1 MKKIIIVLIIFLTK
15 KVSAQEGYVGVII
28 DKSYF
33 TRIRP
38 YVVYKFTENILL
50 KNINYATIFG
60 MGMNSLGSLS
70 VQFGFDLYKPI
81 TKKNRI
87 LLGCGIEVL
96 GWIDVYKEYL
106 PTIRFGIESRNTIIL
121 ITNNYQFNSVFV
133 QGTFGYEPQML
144 ATIGLFY
151 KINSILTYIC

>member
-1 MKKIIIVLIIFLTK
+1 MRKIIAALIIFTTK
-15 KVSAQEGYVGVII
+15 ASAQEGYAGVII

-33 TRIRP
+33 TRFRP
-38 YVVYKFTENILL
+38 YVVSKFRENRLL
-50 KNINYATIFG
+50 KNINYAPIFG

-70 VQFGFDLYKPI
+70 VQFGFDVYQPI

-151 KINSILTYIC
+151 KIN

>member
-50 KNINYATIFG
+50 KNINYAAIFG

-151 KINSILTYIC
+151 KIN

>member
-1 MKKIIIVLIIFLTK
+1 M
-15 KVSAQEGYVGVII
+15 SAQEGYVGVII

-50 KNINYATIFG
+50 KNINYAAIFG

-151 KINSILTYIC
+151 KIN